1 MPRTPYF
8 NGDNDDC
15 QLESLGIN
23 DIIRKQVSPWKP
35 KQVWSGQRNTNTHPK
50 ICVRPA
56 QQVSERIGYMY
67 QVKAK
72 VLSNEKLSDAHYRIK
87 LDVSQIA
94 KSARAGQFVHI
105 RCSPGYDPLL
115 RRPFSIHKSRQG
127 RIDVLYQVVGKGTG
141 LLSQK
146 RRGDQLD
153 SLGPLG
159 KGFEIEPAF
168 NKIFVVGGGIGA
180 APLYMVAQEITRLGH
195 GQDVTVLLGAKNK
208 ELILG
213 KDDFERLGLEVMI
226 ATEDGST
233 GYRGLISNLFQELIL
248 SQTSPSVAIYSCGP
262 VSMLRKIAGLSRHR
276 GFFCQVSV
284 EQKMGCGL
292 GACLGCVI
300 RGTSGYLRVCKEG
313 PVFDAEEILWDDP
326 GLSIK

>member
-1 MPRTPYF
+1 
-8 NGDNDDC
+8 
-15 QLESLGIN
+15 
-23 DIIRKQVSPWKP
+23 
-35 KQVWSGQRNTNTHPK
+35 
-50 ICVRPA
+50 
-56 QQVSERIGYMY
+56 MY

-94 KSARAGQFVHI
+94 KSARAGQFVHMK
-105 RCSPGYDPLL
+105 CSPGYDPLL
-115 RRPFSIHKSRQG
+115 RRPFSIHKCAQG
-127 RIDVLYQVVGKGTG
+127 RIDVLYQVVGKGTE

-146 RRGDQLD
+146 RRGDQID

-168 NKIFVVGGGIGA
+168 NKIFIVGGGIGV
-180 APLYMVAQEITRLGH
+180 APLYMVAQEITRLGR
-195 GQDVTVLLGAKNK
+195 GQEATVLLGAKNK
-208 ELILG
+208 ELILA
-213 KDDFERLGLEVMI
+213 KDDFDRLNVEVMT

-233 GYRGLISNLFQELIL
+233 GYRGLVSDLFQEFIL
-248 SQTSPSVAIYSCGP
+248 SQTSPSVAVYTCGP
-262 VSMLRKIAGLSRHR
+262 VSMLRTIAELSRHR
-276 GFFCQVSV
+276 GFFCQVSL

-313 PVFDAEEILWDDP
+313 PVFDAKEILWDDVAFRSNRP
-326 GLSIK
+326 P

>member
-1 MPRTPYF
+1 
-8 NGDNDDC
+8 
-15 QLESLGIN
+15 LEAERDLV
-23 DIIRKQVSPWKP
+23 RK
-35 KQVWSGQRNTNTHPK
+35 RNANTHPK
-50 ICVRPA
+50 RCVRPA

-67 QVKAK
+67 QVRAK
-72 VLSNEKLSDAHYRIK
+72 VLSNEKLSEAHYRIK
-87 LDVSQIA
+87 LEASQIA
-94 KSARAGQFVHI
+94 KAARAGQFVHI
-105 RCSPGYDPLL
+105 RCGPDYDPLL

-168 NKIFVVGGGIGA
+168 NKIFIVGGGIGV
-180 APLYMVAQEITRLGH
+180 APLYMVAQEITRMGQE
-195 GQDVTVLLGAKNK
+195 QDVTVLLGAKNK

-213 KDDFERLGLEVMI
+213 KDEFERLGLEVMI

-233 GYRGLISNLFQELIL
+233 GYRGLVSNLFQEFIL
-248 SQTSPSVAIYSCGP
+248 SHTSLSVAVYSCGP
-262 VSMLRKIAGLSRHR
+262 VSMLRKIAELSRHR
-276 GFFCQVSV
+276 GFFCQVSL

-300 RGTSGYLRVCKEG
+300 RGRSGYLRVCKEG
-313 PVFDAEEILWDDP
+313 PVFDAKEILWDDL
-326 GLSIK
+326 GL

>member
-1 MPRTPYF
+1 
-8 NGDNDDC
+8 
-15 QLESLGIN
+15 
-23 DIIRKQVSPWKP
+23 
-35 KQVWSGQRNTNTHPK
+35 
-50 ICVRPA
+50 
-56 QQVSERIGYMY
+56 MY

-72 VLSNEKLSDAHYRIK
+72 VLSNEKLSDTHYRIK
-87 LDVSQIA
+87 LEASQIA
-94 KSARAGQFVHI
+94 KAARAGQFVHI

-115 RRPFSIHKSRQG
+115 RRPFSIHKCAQG
-127 RIDVLYQVVGKGTG
+127 RIDILYQIVGKGTG

-159 KGFEIEPAF
+159 KGFEIGSAF
-168 NKIFVVGGGIGA
+168 NKIFIVGGGIGA

-233 GYRGLISNLFQELIL
+233 GYRGLISNLFQESIL
-248 SQTSPSVAIYSCGP
+248 SQASLSVAIYTCGP
-262 VSMLRKIAGLSRHR
+262 VSMLRKIAELSRHR

-284 EQKMGCGL
+284 EQKMGCGV

-300 RGTSGYLRVCKEG
+300 RGASGYLRVCKDG
-313 PVFDAEEILWDDP
+313 PVFDAKKILWDDL
-326 GLSIK
+326 GL